1 MRKVFALLAVAA
13 VMSVASCG
21 GSKTEGTG
29 DSAAVDTAAALVP
42 VDTTPAIV
50 DSAAAIVDSAASVV
64 K

>member
-1 MRKVFALLAVAA
+1 
-13 VMSVASCG
+13 MSVASCG